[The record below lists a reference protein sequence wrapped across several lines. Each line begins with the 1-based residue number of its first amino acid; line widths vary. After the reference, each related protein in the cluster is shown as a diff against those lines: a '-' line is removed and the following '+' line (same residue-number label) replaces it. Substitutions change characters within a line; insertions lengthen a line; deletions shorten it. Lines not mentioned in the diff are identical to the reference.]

1 VYVKSDRQN
10 HDQIDADDLSL
21 VRRSKSGDSR
31 AFGALVDRY
40 QKPIY
45 NVALRISK
53 SPEDAE
59 DITQT
64 VFMKAYQKLDG
75 FDERHRF
82 FSWIYRIAINESL
95 NYSTRRRTHDTLDPT
110 MAGIEDSPEEDV
122 IKLDSEERV
131 GNAIVELE
139 PEDRA
144 IVILKHFQGF
154 SYKEIGFILN
164 IPEKTVKSR
173 LYTARQRLRIILTR
187 MGYFNQ

>member
-1 VYVKSDRQN
+1 MYVKSDRE
-10 HDQIDADDLSL
+10 DRDRIDADDLSL
-21 VRRSKSGDSR
+21 VRRTIRGDR
-31 AFGALVDRY
+31 GAFGALVDRY

-45 NVALRISK
+45 NVALRIVK
-53 SPEDAE
+53 NPEDAE
-59 DITQT
+59 DIAQT

-95 NYSTRRRTHDTLDPT
+95 NFSTRRRSFEALEPSMQSDV
-110 MAGIEDSPEEDV
+110 DSPEEET
-122 IKLDSEERV
+122 IKLDKEERV
-131 GNAIVELE
+131 GDAILELE

-154 SYKEIGFILN
+154 SYAEIGFILN

-173 LYTARQRLRIILTR
+173 LYTARQRLKDVLTR
-187 MGYFNQ
+187 MGYFNK